1 MYGYGKKP
9 KKKKSKGMRPMST
22 KVSKKRG
29 KK

>member
-29 KK
+29 KR